1 MADIGIVMLDNRL
14 PRPLGDVGNP
24 ASFDFPVA
32 MAVAAGAGTRQVVEH
47 SAAGLLPAVMAA
59 ATTLQQDGSAAITTC
74 CGFLAVYQRELA
86 DELEVPV
93 ATSSLLQVPL
103 VLRTLRRDQSVCVL
117 TVNASTLTDAH
128 LEAVG
133 IGPVLRDRVHLAGLE
148 HTEHLFHVLSGDDEK
163 LDRERAEGEVVAAA
177 RAAVAARPDTG
188 AFVLECTNLPPYSP
202 AVKAATGR
210 PVWDALTL
218 IGWLRG
224 GTTETSATAGTTGA
238 LPC

>member
-1 MADIGIVMLDNRL
+1 MAEIGIVMLDNRI
-14 PRPLGDVGNP
+14 PRPVGDVGNP

-32 MAVAAGAGTRQVVEH
+32 MAVAAGADTRQVVEH
-47 SAAGLLPAVMAA
+47 SAAGLLPTVTEAATALQKDGAA
-59 ATTLQQDGSAAITTC
+59 AVTTC

-86 DELEVPV
+86 DELDVPV

-117 TVNASTLTDAH
+117 TANASTLTDAH

-133 IGPVLRDRVHLAGLE
+133 IGPSMRPRVRLTGLE
-148 HTEHLFHVLSGDDEK
+148 HTEHFFPVVTGDGAS
-163 LDRERAEGEVVAAA
+163 LDVGRAEAEVVAVA
-177 RAAVAARPDTG
+177 RAAVATHPDIG
-188 AFVLECTNLPPYSP
+188 AFVLECTNLPPYSG

-224 GTTETSATAGTTGA
+224 GTS
-238 LPC
+238 